1 MYNHIFQSC
10 FSSIREES
18 FLKKISCRF
27 FEILKES
34 MSFFSINMKIR
45 TAKIGDAEA
54 ITAQNISLAKESE
67 NILLKPETVLAGVK
81 ALLSDKKK
89 GFYLVAEE
97 NETIVGQL
105 MITVEWSDW
114 RNKPIWWVQSVYVQK
129 AWRRQGVFTKLLRLC
144 TTERHINKE
153 WHFFDSTRIRTT
165 RLHCD
170 VYEKTGWKQ
179 EPYVVYHL
187 PL

>member
-1 MYNHIFQSC
+1 
-10 FSSIREES
+10 
-18 FLKKISCRF
+18 
-27 FEILKES
+27 
-34 MSFFSINMKIR
+34 MSFFSLNMKIR

-67 NILLKPETVLAGVK
+67 NIILNSETVLAGVK

-97 NETIVGQL
+97 NDTIVGQL

-129 AWRRQGVFTKLLRLC
+129 EWRKKGVFIQLLDYIRLKARKQGVAFLRLYAHKNN
-144 TTERHINKE
+144 R
-153 WHFFDSTRIRTT
+153 SA
-165 RLHCD
+165 LH
-170 VYEKTGWKQ
+170 VYEKVGWRR
-179 EPYVVYHL
+179 EPYVFHHL
-187 PL
+187 SV